1 MGTLNIDRYHA
12 AMGDASYKDVT
23 RLHDKLLS
31 DGQAT
36 FYVTQRKLP
45 FAPCLGHERLVRL
58 LVDSQIDRPRL
69 RFLEQDR
76 AGLKLFAKA
85 IEDMYFVGVI
95 RTVRP
100 GTIIFAQQPFADISG
115 AFGLTQAQEIKFEHA
130 FDLPMTTAS
139 TAMQFRM
146 AAGDKRWLSDF
157 SLRRNGDIERAVDIA
172 TYAFI
177 GGFNDTSNMEAAHR
191 LDIPAVG
198 TEAHYWQQAYIEYMY
213 EPEIEPRTGKPKH
226 FEQVAFERWLDANPN
241 GTTLLLD
248 TIDVYMGAVH
258 ATMAATSSDARR
270 RAFKG
275 FRVDSGDLAE
285 LGRWCLRFFE
295 ANGLHGLRPNL
306 TGDLDVEKVR
316 AIVKEFPEA
325 AGFGIGTK
333 LSSEVPAVAGV
344 IFKQSLIEGHPTLK
358 ASNSIEKTTL
368 PGRLQVFR
376 GIDDQGHYVGD
387 VTGLDEEEIQIPGA
401 TQVERLL
408 LPFWENGQ
416 HSAIPSIEK
425 QKAFVEDQRRR
436 FADINNYPHTLSG
449 TLKVLRDDLTAQM
462 RADKSGWEEVLKV
475 PDTGFDKPRQAMVT
489 GLNRRECDHAGQ
501 SLRRPKAKA

>member
-23 RLHDKLLS
+23 RVHDRPLS
-31 DGQAT
+31 DLEAT
-36 FYVTQRKLP
+36 FYITQRKLP

-76 AGLKLFAKA
+76 GGLQRFAKA
-85 IEDMYFVGVI
+85 IEDIQFVGRI

-100 GTIIFAQQPFADISG
+100 GTIVFAQQPFADITG

-146 AAGDKRWLSDF
+146 AAGEDRWLSDF

-172 TYAFI
+172 VYAFI

-198 TEAHYWQQAYIEYMY
+198 TEAHYWQQSYIDYMY
-213 EPEIEPRTGKPKH
+213 QPEIEPRTGKPKH

-258 ATMAATSSDARR
+258 AAMAASSTEARR

-285 LGRWCLRFFE
+285 LGEWCLRFFE
-295 ANGLHGLRPNL
+295 ANGLYDLRPNL

-316 AIVKEFPEA
+316 RIVRDFPRA

-344 IFKQSLIEGHPTLK
+344 IFKQCVIDGKPTLK
-358 ASNSIEKTTL
+358 ASNSEEKTTL
-368 PGRLQVFR
+368 PGRLQLFR
-376 GIDDQGHYVGD
+376 GIDDLGNHVGD
-387 VTGLDEEEIQIPGA
+387 VTGLDDEEIEIPGA
-401 TQVERLL
+401 VHVERLL
-408 LPFWENGQ
+408 VPFWENGQ
-416 HSAIPSIEK
+416 HAAIPSIEK
-425 QKAFVEDQRRR
+425 QKSFVEDQRKR
-436 FADINNYPHTLSG
+436 FPDIDNYPSLLSDK
-449 TLKVLRDDLTAQM
+449 LRKLRDDLTAQM
-462 RADKSGWEEVLKV
+462 RADNSGWQKVVKMPEDV
-475 PDTGFDKPRQAMVT
+475 PDKIPQ
-489 GLNRRECDHAGQ
+489 
-501 SLRRPKAKA
+501 PK

>member
-1 MGTLNIDRYHA
+1 MGTLNFDRYHA
-12 AMGDASYKDVT
+12 AMGDASYKEAT
-23 RLHDKLLS
+23 RVHGKPLS
-31 DGQAT
+31 EMIAT

-45 FAPCLGHERLVRL
+45 FAPVLGHERLIRL

-76 AGLKLFAKA
+76 GGLQRFAKA
-85 IEDMYFVGVI
+85 IEDIQFAGSI
-95 RTVRP
+95 RAVQP
-100 GTIIFAQQPFADISG
+100 GTIMFPQQPIADITG
-115 AFGLTQAQEIKFEHA
+115 KFGLTQAQEIKFEHA

-146 AAGDKRWLSDF
+146 AAGQRWLSDF

-198 TEAHYWQQAYIEYMY
+198 TEAHYWQQAYLEYLY
-213 EPEIEPRTGKPKH
+213 APEIEARTGQPKH

-258 ATMAATSSDARR
+258 AAMAATSSDARR
-270 RAFKG
+270 KAFKG

-285 LGRWCLRFFE
+285 LGKWCLEFFE
-295 ANGLHGLRPNL
+295 ANGLYALRPNL
-306 TGDLDVEKVR
+306 TGDLDVQKLKR
-316 AIVKEFPEA
+316 IVKEFPDA

-333 LSSEVPAVAGV
+333 LSSEVKNVAGV
-344 IFKQSLIEGHPTLK
+344 IFKACMIDGRPTLK
-358 ASNSIEKTTL
+358 ASNSLDKTTL
-368 PGRLQVFR
+368 PGSMQVFR
-376 GIDDQGHYVGD
+376 GIDSEGNYVED
-387 VTGLDEEEIQIPGA
+387 VTGLDDEQIQIPGA
-401 TQVERLL
+401 VTVERLL
-408 LPFWENGQ
+408 HPFWENGQ

-425 QKAFVEDQRRR
+425 QKAFVADQMRR
-436 FADINNYPHTLSG
+436 FPDLHNYPTRLSDQ
-449 TLKVLRDDLTAQM
+449 LARLRDDLTEQM
-462 RADKSGWEEVLKV
+462 RADNSGWENVLKL
-475 PDTGFDKPRQAMVT
+475 PEEMPEE
-489 GLNRRECDHAGQ
+489 L
-501 SLRRPKAKA
+501 SSAK

>member
-1 MGTLNIDRYHA
+1 MATLNIDRYHA

-23 RLHDKLLS
+23 RLHDRPLS
-31 DGQAT
+31 EAQAT

-45 FAPCLGHERLVRL
+45 FAPCLGHERLIRL

-76 AGLKLFAKA
+76 GGLQRFAKA
-85 IEDMYFVGVI
+85 IEDIQFVGAI
-95 RTVRP
+95 RAVRP
-100 GTIIFAQQPFADISG
+100 GTIVFAQQPFADISG

-139 TAMQFRM
+139 TALQFRI
-146 AAGDKRWLSDF
+146 AAGDRWLSDF

-172 TYAFI
+172 VYAFI

-198 TEAHYWQQAYIEYMY
+198 TEAHYWQQSYIEYMT

-258 ATMAATSSDARR
+258 AAMAATSNERRR

-285 LGRWCLRFFE
+285 LGEWCLRFFE
-295 ANGLHGLRPNL
+295 ANGLYDLRPNL
-306 TGDLDVEKVR
+306 TGDLDVEKIR
-316 AIVKEFPEA
+316 SIVKEFPRA

-333 LSSEVPAVAGV
+333 LSSEVKAVAGV
-344 IFKQSLIEGHPTLK
+344 IFKQCVIEGRPTLK
-358 ASNSIEKTTL
+358 ASNSEEKTTL
-368 PGRLQVFR
+368 PGRLQLFR
-376 GIDDQGHYVGD
+376 GIDANNNYVGD
-387 VTGLDEEEIQIPGA
+387 ITGLEDEEPEIPGA
-401 TQVERLL
+401 ARVERLL
-408 LPFWENGQ
+408 VPFWENGQ
-416 HSAIPSIEK
+416 HASIPSIEK
-425 QKAFVEDQRRR
+425 QKSFVSEQRRR
-436 FADINNYPHTLSG
+436 FADINTYPCLLSDK
-449 TLKVLRDDLTAQM
+449 LRKLRDDLTTQM
-462 RADKSGWEEVLKV
+462 RADNSGWQEVVKMPEEVLDKV
-475 PDTGFDKPRQAMVT
+475 EEAT
-489 GLNRRECDHAGQ
+489 
-501 SLRRPKAKA
+501 

>member
-12 AMGDASYKDVT
+12 AMGNASFKDVT
-23 RLHDKLLS
+23 RLHDQRLS
-31 DGQAT
+31 DAEAT

-76 AGLKLFAKA
+76 GGLKLVAKA
-85 IEDMYFVGVI
+85 IEDMQFVGSI
-95 RTVRP
+95 RAVRP
-100 GTIIFAQQPFADISG
+100 GTIVFAQEPFADITG

-139 TAMQFRM
+139 TALQFRM
-146 AAGDKRWLSDF
+146 AVGEQRWLSDF

-172 TYAFI
+172 TSAFI
-177 GGFNDTSNMEAAHR
+177 GGFNDTSKLEAAHR

-198 TEAHYWQQAYIEYMY
+198 TEAHYWQQAYIEFMDD
-213 EPEIEPRTGKPKH
+213 PEIEPRTSKPKH

-258 ATMAATSSDARR
+258 AVMAATSTEARR

-285 LGRWCLRFFE
+285 LGAWCYRFFE
-295 ANGLHGLRPNL
+295 ANGLRGLRPNL

-333 LSSEVPAVAGV
+333 LSSEVRSVAGV
-344 IFKQSLIEGHPTLK
+344 IFKQCMIESLPTLK
-358 ASNSIEKTTL
+358 ASNSLDKTTL
-368 PGRLQVFR
+368 PGRLQLFR
-376 GIDDQGHYVGD
+376 GIDVRGNYVAD
-387 VTGLDEEEIQIPGA
+387 VTGLDDEQIEIPGA
-401 TQVERLL
+401 VRVERLL
-408 LPFWENGQ
+408 VPFWENGQ
-416 HSAIPSIEK
+416 HALIPSIEK
-425 QKAFVEDQRRR
+425 QKATVAEQRRR
-436 FADINNYPHTLSG
+436 FADINTYPRSLSERLRTL
-449 TLKVLRDDLTAQM
+449 VEDLTAKM
-462 RADKSGWEEVLKV
+462 RADNSGWQEVVKLPESV
-475 PDTGFDKPRQAMVT
+475 PSELVSK
-489 GLNRRECDHAGQ
+489 
-501 SLRRPKAKA
+501 

>member
-23 RLHDKLLS
+23 SLHGRRLS
-31 DGQAT
+31 DAQAT

-45 FAPCLGHERLVRL
+45 FAPCLGHARLIRL

-76 AGLKLFAKA
+76 GGLQRFAKA
-85 IEDMYFVGVI
+85 IEDILFVGAI
-95 RTVRP
+95 RAVRP
-100 GTIIFAQQPFADISG
+100 GTIVFAQQPFSDITG

-146 AAGDKRWLSDF
+146 AAGDDRWLSDF

-172 TYAFI
+172 VYAFI

-198 TEAHYWQQAYIEYMY
+198 TEAHYWQQSYIEYMND
-213 EPEIEPRTGKPKH
+213 PEIEPRTGRPKH

-258 ATMAATSSDARR
+258 AAMAATSTEARR

-285 LGRWCLRFFE
+285 LGQWCLRFFE
-295 ANGLHGLRPNL
+295 ANSFHGLRANL

-316 AIVKEFPEA
+316 SIVAEFPEV

-333 LSSEVPAVAGV
+333 LSSEVKNVAGV
-344 IFKQSLIEGHPTLK
+344 IFKQCMIDGMPTLK
-358 ASNSIEKTTL
+358 ASNSLDKTTL
-368 PGRLQVFR
+368 PARLQLFR
-376 GIDDQGHYVGD
+376 GIDSRGNYVGD
-387 VTGLDEEEIQIPGA
+387 VTGLDDEEIEIPGA
-401 TQVERLL
+401 SRVERLL
-408 LPFWENGQ
+408 VPFWENGQ
-416 HSAIPSIEK
+416 HEAIPSIEK
-425 QKAFVEDQRRR
+425 QKTFVAEQRRR
-436 FADINNYPHTLSG
+436 FPDINNYPTLLSDK
-449 TLKVLRDDLTAQM
+449 LRHLRDDLTAQM
-462 RADKSGWEEVLKV
+462 RADNSGWQEVLKMPEEATDQV
-475 PDTGFDKPRQAMVT
+475 AEPR
-489 GLNRRECDHAGQ
+489 
-501 SLRRPKAKA
+501 

>member
-23 RLHDKLLS
+23 RVHGKPLS
-31 DGQAT
+31 DTIAT

-45 FAPCLGHERLVRL
+45 FAPVLGHERLIRL

-76 AGLKLFAKA
+76 GGLQRFAKA
-85 IEDMYFVGVI
+85 IEDIQFAGSI
-95 RTVRP
+95 RAVHP
-100 GTIIFAQQPFADISG
+100 GTIMFPQQPIADITG
-115 AFGLTQAQEIKFEHA
+115 KFGLTQAQEIKFEHA

-139 TAMQFRM
+139 LAMQFRM
-146 AAGDKRWLSDF
+146 VAGTRWLSDF
-157 SLRRNGDIERAVDIA
+157 SLRRNGDIERAVEVT

-198 TEAHYWQQAYIEYMY
+198 TEAHYWQQSYLEYMY
-213 EPEIEPRTGKPKH
+213 VPEIEPRTGQPKH
-226 FEQVAFERWLDANPN
+226 FEQVAFECWLDANPN

-258 ATMAATSSDARR
+258 AAMAATSNEARR

-285 LGRWCLRFFE
+285 LGKWCLRFFE
-295 ANGLHGLRPNL
+295 ANGLRGLRPNL
-306 TGDLDVEKVR
+306 TGDLDVEKVKR
-316 AIVKEFPEA
+316 IVAAFPEA

-333 LSSEVPAVAGV
+333 LSSEVKNVAGV
-344 IFKQSLIEGHPTLK
+344 IFKACMIDGRPTLK
-358 ASNSIEKTTL
+358 ASNSLDKTTL
-368 PGRLQVFR
+368 PGSMQVFR
-376 GIDDQGHYVGD
+376 GIDAAGNYVGD
-387 VTGLDEEEIQIPGA
+387 VTGCEDEQIEIPGA
-401 TQVERLL
+401 VTVERLL
-408 LPFWENGQ
+408 QPVWENGQ

-425 QKAFVEDQRRR
+425 QKAFVADQMRR
-436 FADINNYPHTLSG
+436 FHDLRSYPCTLSPG
-449 TLKVLRDDLTAQM
+449 LTKLRDELTERMQ
-462 RADKSGWEEVLKV
+462 ADNSGWEKVLQLPEEMPEELTPTK
-475 PDTGFDKPRQAMVT
+475 
-489 GLNRRECDHAGQ
+489 C
-501 SLRRPKAKA
+501 

>member
-23 RLHDKLLS
+23 RVHGKPLS
-31 DGQAT
+31 DAIAT
-36 FYVTQRKLP
+36 FYCTQRKLP
-45 FAPCLGHERLVRL
+45 FAPVLGHERLIRL

-76 AGLKLFAKA
+76 GGLQRFAKA
-85 IEDMYFVGVI
+85 IEDIQFAGTI

-100 GTIIFAQQPFADISG
+100 GTIMFPQQPVADITG
-115 AFGLTQAQEIKFEHA
+115 KFGLTQAQEIKFEHA

-139 TAMQFRM
+139 VAMQFRM
-146 AAGDKRWLSDF
+146 AAGSRWLSDF

-198 TEAHYWQQAYIEYMY
+198 TEAHYWQQAYLEYLY
-213 EPEIEPRTGKPKH
+213 EPEIEARTGRPKH

-258 ATMAATSSDARR
+258 AAMAATSTEARR
-270 RAFKG
+270 KAFKG

-285 LGRWCLRFFE
+285 LGKWCLRFFE
-295 ANGLHGLRPNL
+295 ANGLFGLRPNL

-316 AIVKEFPEA
+316 GIVKEFPRA

-344 IFKQSLIEGHPTLK
+344 IFKQCLLEGRPTLK
-358 ASNSIEKTTL
+358 ASNSEEKTTL
-368 PGRLQVFR
+368 PGRIQLFR
-376 GIDDQGHYVGD
+376 GIDAKGRCVADI
-387 VTGLDEEEIQIPGA
+387 TGLEEEEMDIPGA
-401 TQVERLL
+401 CRVERLL

-416 HSAIPSIEK
+416 HAVIPSIEK
-425 QKAFVEDQRRR
+425 QKSFVAEQRMAFPDL
-436 FADINNYPHTLSG
+436 NNYPVLISDR
-449 TLKVLRDDLTAQM
+449 LRQLRDELTAQM
-462 RADKSGWEEVLKV
+462 RADNSGWQEVVKVPEEV
-475 PDTGFDKPRQAMVT
+475 PDELAPSK
-489 GLNRRECDHAGQ
+489 
-501 SLRRPKAKA
+501 

>member
-1 MGTLNIDRYHA
+1 MGTLNFDRYHA

-31 DGQAT
+31 DARAT

-76 AGLKLFAKA
+76 GGLKLFARA
-85 IEDMYFVGVI
+85 IEDIQFVGTI
-95 RTVRP
+95 RAVRP
-100 GTIIFAQQPFADISG
+100 GTIVFANQPFADITGS
-115 AFGLTQAQEIKFEHA
+115 FGLTQAQEIKFEHA

-146 AAGDKRWLSDF
+146 AAGDHRWLSDF

-198 TEAHYWQQAYIEYMY
+198 TEAHYWQQAYIEYLY
-213 EPEIEPRTGKPKH
+213 RPEIEPRTGKPKH

-258 ATMAATSSDARR
+258 AAMAATSTEARR

-285 LGRWCLRFFE
+285 LGAWCLRFFE
-295 ANGLHGLRPNL
+295 GNGLPGLRANL
-306 TGDLDVEKVR
+306 TGDLDVPKIKR
-316 AIVKEFPEA
+316 IVEEFPEV

-344 IFKQSLIEGHPTLK
+344 IFKQCLIEGQPTLK
-358 ASNSIEKTTL
+358 ASNSLDKTTL

-376 GIDDQGHYVGD
+376 GIDTNGNCVAD
-387 VTGLDEEEIQIPGA
+387 VTGLDDENIEIPGA
-401 TQVERLL
+401 ARVERLL
-408 LPFWENGQ
+408 VPFWENGQ
-416 HSAIPSIEK
+416 HSAIPSITK
-425 QKAFVEDQRRR
+425 QKAIVEDQRKR
-436 FADINNYPHTLSG
+436 FPDINSYPCRPSDRLR
-449 TLKVLRDDLTAQM
+449 KLRDDLTAQM
-462 RADKSGWEEVLKV
+462 RADNSGWEEVVRMPEMV
-475 PDTGFDKPRQAMVT
+475 PEMTQTK
-489 GLNRRECDHAGQ
+489 
-501 SLRRPKAKA
+501 

>member
-1 MGTLNIDRYHA
+1 MATLNIDRYHA
-12 AMGDASYKDVT
+12 AMGDGHTKDG
-23 RLHDKLLS
+23 RNWHGGPLREA
-31 DGQAT
+31 GAT

-45 FAPCLGHERLVRL
+45 FAPCLGHERLIRS

-76 AGLKLFAKA
+76 GGLQRFAKA
-85 IEDMYFVGVI
+85 IEDIQFVGAI
-95 RTVRP
+95 RAVRP
-100 GTIIFAQQPFADISG
+100 GTIVFAQQPFADITG

-130 FDLPMTTAS
+130 FDLPMTTAA

-146 AAGDKRWLSDF
+146 AAGEHRWLSDF

-172 TYAFI
+172 VYAFI

-198 TEAHYWQQAYIEYMY
+198 TEAHYWQQSFIEYMTD
-213 EPEIEPRTGKPKH
+213 PEIEPRTGKPKH

-258 ATMAATSSDARR
+258 AAMAATSTEARR

-285 LGRWCLRFFE
+285 LGEWCLRFFE
-295 ANGLHGLRPNL
+295 ANGIYDLRPNL

-316 AIVKEFPEA
+316 RIARDFPRA
-325 AGFGIGTK
+325 NGFGIGTK

-344 IFKQSLIEGHPTLK
+344 IFKQCLIEGRPTLK
-358 ASNSIEKTTL
+358 ASNSEEKTTL
-368 PGRLQVFR
+368 PGRLQLFR
-376 GIDDQGHYVGD
+376 GSDSSGNYVGD
-387 VTGLDEEEIQIPGA
+387 VTALDDEEIEIPGA
-401 TQVERLL
+401 VRVERLL
-408 LPFWENGQ
+408 GPFWENGQ
-416 HSAIPSIEK
+416 HASIPSIEK
-425 QKAFVEDQRRR
+425 QKSFVTDQRRR
-436 FADINNYPHTLSG
+436 FADIGNYPFSLSDK
-449 TLKVLRDDLTAQM
+449 LRKLRDELTAQM
-462 RADKSGWEEVLKV
+462 RADNSGWQEVVKMPEEVPDKV
-475 PDTGFDKPRQAMVT
+475 S
-489 GLNRRECDHAGQ
+489 E
-501 SLRRPKAKA
+501 AK

>member
-1 MGTLNIDRYHA
+1 MGTLNFDRYHA
-12 AMGDASYKDVT
+12 AMGDAAYKEVT
-23 RLHDKLLS
+23 SVHGKPLS
-31 DGQAT
+31 DTDAT
-36 FYVTQRKLP
+36 FYCTQRKLP
-45 FAPCLGHERLVRL
+45 FAPVLGHERLVRL

-76 AGLKLFAKA
+76 GGLQRFAKA
-85 IEDMYFVGVI
+85 IEDIQFVGKI
-95 RTVRP
+95 RAVRP
-100 GTIIFAQQPFADISG
+100 GTIMFPQQPIADIKG
-115 AFGLTQAQEIKFEHA
+115 KFGLTQAQEIKFEHA

-139 TAMQFRM
+139 VAMQFRM
-146 AAGDKRWLSDF
+146 AAGQRWLSDF

-191 LDIPAVG
+191 LDIPAIG
-198 TEAHYWQQAYIEYMY
+198 TEAHYWQQAYIEFMDQ
-213 EPEIEPRTGKPKH
+213 PEIEPRTGKPKH

-258 ATMAATSSDARR
+258 AALAATSTETRR

-295 ANGLHGLRPNL
+295 ANGLPGLRPNL

-316 AIVKEFPEA
+316 RIIAEFPEA

-344 IFKQSLIEGHPTLK
+344 IFKESMIDDRPTLK
-358 ASNSIEKTTL
+358 ASNSPDKTTL
-368 PGRLQVFR
+368 PGKLQLFR
-376 GIDDQGHYVGD
+376 GIDKSGFYVGD
-387 VTGLDEEEIQIPGA
+387 VTGLDDEDISIPGA
-401 TQVERLL
+401 VIVERLL
-408 LPFWENGQ
+408 NAFWENGQ
-416 HSAIPSIEK
+416 HSAIPSIVK
-425 QKAFVEDQRRR
+425 QKAFVEEQRRR
-436 FADINNYPHTLSG
+436 FPNIEEYPHRLSDK
-449 TLKVLRDDLTAQM
+449 LEKLRDELTARM
-462 RADKSGWEEVLKV
+462 RADASGWTDVLV
-475 PDTGFDKPRQAMVT
+475 MPEPVT
-489 GLNRRECDHAGQ
+489 AEPVSQ
-501 SLRRPKAKA
+501 Q